1 MNWKVLLIGG
11 ASGSG
16 KTEVARAVGLRL
28 GMPWLQVDDLRLA
41 FQHSQVALPDP
52 QATRDLY
59 FFAETTHVWRQGA
72 EALRAGLI
80 ASSRALLP
88 ALEIIIANHID
99 TDAPLIIEG
108 DNILPELIER
118 SRLRPYVER
127 GQLRTVFLRESDAD
141 RLRTNI
147 EARARGTAHISPEEL
162 QTEAEAKWLYSQW
175 LMTEAGRLHQPV
187 LEARPWETLG
197 ERIIL
202 TSR

>member
-1 MNWKVLLIGG
+1 MIGG
-11 ASGSG
+11 ASGAG
-16 KTEVARAVGLRL
+16 KTEAARQAGLRL
-28 GMPWLQVDDLRLA
+28 GLPWLQVDDLRLA

-52 QATRDLY
+52 QATRNLY

-88 ALEIIIANHID
+88 ALEIVIANHID
-99 TDAPLIIEG
+99 TNAPLIIEG

-118 SRLRPYVER
+118 SRLQPYVEN
-127 GQLRTVFLRESDAD
+127 GLLRTVFLRESDAN

-147 EARARGTAHISPEEL
+147 EARARGTAQFSPTEL
-162 QTEAEAKWLYSQW
+162 QTEARAKWLYSQW
-175 LMTEAGRLHQPV
+175 LIAEASRLHLPV
-187 LEARPWETLG
+187 LEARPWETLA

-202 TSR
+202 SCS